1 MRRSCCCWH
10 PPTILDGVIR
20 RYTYKLE
27 QGITADRHGMM
38 IIENEGIVR
47 IIQS

>member
-1 MRRSCCCWH
+1 MDNTLLCNEKELLLLAS
-10 PPTILDGVIR
+10 
-20 RYTYKLE
+20 
-27 QGITADRHGMM
+27 ADRHGMM